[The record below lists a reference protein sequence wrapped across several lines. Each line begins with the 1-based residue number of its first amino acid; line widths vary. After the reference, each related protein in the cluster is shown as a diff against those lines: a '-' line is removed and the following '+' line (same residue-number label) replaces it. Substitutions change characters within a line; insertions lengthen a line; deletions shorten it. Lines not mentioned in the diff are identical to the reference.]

1 MEKIFYTN
9 VRGAGKTKWL
19 VDQYVK
25 ERCAGN
31 YCIYLGDERK
41 RYRFIEEVCSRGLSY
56 SRGLPENDGCKYSP
70 SLCFFTDDLECEIGK
85 ENLCYDRYNF
95 IRARWYITLDSD
107 CFDKESRL

>member
-9 VRGAGKTKWL
+9 VRGSGKTKWL

-31 YCIYLGDERK
+31 YCVYLGDERK

-56 SRGLPENDGCKYSP
+56 SSGLPENNGGYP
-70 SLCFFTDDLECEIGK
+70 MLYFFTDDLENEIGT
-85 ENLCYDRYNF
+85 ENLCYDRYRF
-95 IRARWYITLDSD
+95 MSAKWYITLDSD

>member
-9 VRGAGKTKWL
+9 VRGSGKTKWL

-31 YCIYLGDERK
+31 YCVYLGDERK

-56 SRGLPENDGCKYSP
+56 SSGLPENNGGYP
-70 SLCFFTDDLECEIGK
+70 ALCFFTDDLECEIGK

-95 IRARWYITLDSD
+95 IRARWYITLDSE

>member
-9 VRGAGKTKWL
+9 ARGAGKTKWL

-31 YCIYLGDERK
+31 YCIYLGNERK
-41 RYRFIEEVCSRGLSY
+41 RYRFIEEVSSRGFSY
-56 SRGLPENDGCKYSP
+56 LNGLPENNDEYP
-70 SLCFFTDDLECEIGK
+70 MLYFFTDDLENEIGT
-85 ENLCYDRYNF
+85 ENLCYDRYRF
-95 IRARWYITLDSD
+95 MSAKWYITLDSD

>member
-9 VRGAGKTKWL
+9 VRGSGKTKWL

-41 RYRFIEEVCSRGLSY
+41 RRHFVEEVSNRGLSY
-56 SRGLPENDGCKYSP
+56 SSGLPENYGYRYSV
-70 SLCFFTDDLECEIGK
+70 LCFFTDDLECEIGK
-85 ENLCYDRYNF
+85 ENLCYGRYRF
-95 IRARWYITLDSD
+95 INARWYITLDGD